1 MKPTFNLEM
10 LNERTR
16 EVKGS
21 IEKIR
26 SYTAVPDKDFF
37 ADERNL
43 YTIEHLLLICVESV
57 ATICSHLMAKLAR
70 KSSASYGECFQGLQ
84 ELGILDDELLER
96 LIRMARF
103 RNLLVH
109 RYWEVDSKR
118 ILQYA
123 RENLGDF
130 EAFLEQVGK
139 FVGQSGE

>member
-1 MKPTFNLEM
+1 
-10 LNERTR
+10 
-16 EVKGS
+16 
-21 IEKIR
+21 
-26 SYTAVPDKDFF
+26 
-37 ADERNL
+37 
-43 YTIEHLLLICVESV
+43 
-57 ATICSHLMAKLAR
+57 MAKLAR
-70 KSSASYGECFQGLQ
+70 KSSSSYGECFQGLQ
-84 ELGILDDELLER
+84 EFGILDDELLER